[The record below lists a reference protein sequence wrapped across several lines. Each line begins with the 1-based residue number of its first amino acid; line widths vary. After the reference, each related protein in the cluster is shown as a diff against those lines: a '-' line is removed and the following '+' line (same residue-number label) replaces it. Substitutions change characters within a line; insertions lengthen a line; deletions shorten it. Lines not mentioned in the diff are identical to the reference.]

1 MSRPG
6 FSDRL
11 KNSMDTCI
19 NHKNRHTAEVH
30 RRGRQRWYISS
41 AQFGSGDLYIFL
53 PYSMYTR
60 KGKTYPVLFS
70 LLHCK
75 VAPPLSLISLPILS
89 VSLLLWRHIPRG
101 GAWDW
106 KNSDLYYSLSHHG
119 WIFNDDKKSCLILE
133 NCYKLLKHQQ
143 MIKNIF
149 FAKNFIFFW
158 FVYFLRINRQS
169 PIILLLTKS
178 LF

>member
-1 MSRPG
+1 MSFYKKKYLVKVNNWNKFGQFLMMIFLSAFLRNFFLG
-6 FSDRL
+6 QDRL
-11 KNSMDTCI
+11 
-19 NHKNRHTAEVH
+19 
-30 RRGRQRWYISS
+30 IS
-41 AQFGSGDLYIFL
+41 DVTPFL